1 MKTLDAEAL
10 CAALIESM
18 RPHVTPQT
26 AMVGIHTGGVWL
38 AKRLHAALGLQAP
51 LGCMDV
57 SFYRDDVGS
66 KGLHARPKR
75 SEIPFE
81 VEGASIVIVDDVLFT
96 GRTTRAAL
104 NELFDYGRPARV
116 DLAVLVDRGGREL
129 PIAPRFCAHT
139 LNPPLPVGQNLELQ
153 SDETGKLNLRLI
165 DA

>member
-51 LGCMDV
+51 LGCIDV

-129 PIAPRFCAHT
+129 PITPRFCAHA
-139 LNPPLPVGQNLELQ
+139 LNPPLPAGQNLELQ
-153 SDETGKLNLRLI
+153 SDETGNLNLRLI